1 MCFSCVRESG
11 NSYFVAYGIQIH
23 THTHWCLVCS
33 VVSQSWGRFGS
44 VLRVFRVR
52 MRVKGLVCC
61 VVHWAVE
68 LKGVDGIEVAKS
80 GMWEWIPPCSCVR

>member
-1 MCFSCVRESG
+1 MVFK
-11 NSYFVAYGIQIH
+11 Y
-23 THTHWCLVCS
+23 THTHELVSGLQCS
-33 VVSQSWGRFGS
+33 KSESWGRFGS